1 MEKKMPSR
9 MVVIV
14 IGGGKVGYYLA
25 KTLTEHGHEAR
36 LIENDKIRST
46 HIAND
51 LDFPIICGDGT
62 RMDILESAGIREADA
77 VVSVTGQD
85 EINLVS
91 CQLAKEVFGVKRT
104 VARVSNPKNVAVM
117 HRLGVDIPISTT
129 DNIARLIEREVDL
142 SGVKELLSI
151 NRGESSLSEFQLPQ
165 RYKHSGVRISEFK
178 LPNESIIVSI
188 VRDGAMIIPRG
199 NTQLLSGDR
208 IIAIC
213 QNTVLHAFSKVL
225 GIEP

>member
-1 MEKKMPSR
+1 MK
-9 MVVIV
+9 VIV
-14 IGGGKVGYYLA
+14 VGGGKIGFYLTQ
-25 KTLTEHGHEAR
+25 TLLEHGHEPV
-36 LIENDKIRST
+36 LIEKDPDVCLRV
-46 HIAND
+46 ANSLD
-51 LDFPIICGDGT
+51 LPVIQGDGT
-62 RMDILESAGIREADA
+62 VLDTLENAGIRDCDA
-77 VVSVTGQD
+77 LIGVSGQD
-85 EINLVS
+85 ESNLVA
-91 CQLAKEVFGVKRT
+91 CQLAKRYFGVERT
-104 VARVSNPKNVAVM
+104 VARVNNPKNLSVM
-117 HRLGVDIPISTT
+117 KQLGVDIPISTT

-151 NRGESSLSEFQLPQ
+151 NRGESSLSEFQLPDQ
-165 RYKHSGVRISEFK
+165 YKYSGVRISELK